1 MDESQLYKDAIANL
15 KGSSLEVYFQK
26 DDFEILARWTY
37 IGMFLYEAK
46 VSLDLLRKYDKD
58 KITEMEDVI
67 LYHGLFKNFILSY
80 AKCFSSSGKGRTALN
95 PNEIFKTQTDLLELH
110 NRVMKIRNTYVA
122 HNDESDFNISV
133 VVTSETENEI
143 NMAQTYTIMT
153 LVNELNG
160 FKELVEFCEYQVVI
174 KVNKIADKIEAVI
187 GKKIKFDQIES
198 INPST

>member
-1 MDESQLYKDAIANL
+1 
-15 KGSSLEVYFQK
+15 
-26 DDFEILARWTY
+26 
-37 IGMFLYEAK
+37 MFLFEAK
-46 VSLDLLRKYDKD
+46 LSLDFLRKYDKE
-58 KITEMEDVI
+58 KFAEMEDVI

-95 PNEIFKTQTDLLELH
+95 PNDIFKTQTDLLELH
-110 NRVMKIRNTYVA
+110 HEVMKIRNTYVA

-143 NMAQTYTIMT
+143 KIAQTYTVMAP
-153 LVNELNG
+153 VNELNR

-174 KVNKIADKIEAVI
+174 KFNKIADKIEGVI

-198 INPST
+198 KKPST

>member
-1 MDESQLYKDAIANL
+1 MEGSQLYKDAIANL
-15 KGSSLEVYFQK
+15 KGSSLEGYSQK

-46 VSLDLLRKYDKD
+46 LSLDLLRKYDKE
-58 KITEMEDVI
+58 KFAEMEDVI

-95 PNEIFKTQTDLLELH
+95 PNDIFKTQTDLLELH
-110 NRVMKIRNTYVA
+110 HKVMKIRNTYVA

-143 NMAQTYTIMT
+143 KIAQTYTIMAP
-153 LVNELNG
+153 VNELNR

-174 KVNKIADKIEAVI
+174 KVNKITDKIEGVI
-187 GKKIKFDQIES
+187 GRKIEFDQIES
-198 INPST
+198 KNPST